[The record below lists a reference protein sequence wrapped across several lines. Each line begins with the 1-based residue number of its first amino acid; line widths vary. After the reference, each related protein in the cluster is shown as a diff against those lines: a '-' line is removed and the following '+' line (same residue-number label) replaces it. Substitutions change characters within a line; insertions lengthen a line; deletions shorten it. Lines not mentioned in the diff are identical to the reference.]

1 MPCTIALD
9 VNLLSTLHI
18 FLHFTPD
25 RRISKFSLQMVNDF
39 AKLPTFRR
47 SFWEF
52 FFKEY
57 FARLKDLVELIGQLR
72 RDSNLFEKF

>member
-1 MPCTIALD
+1 MLD

-25 RRISKFSLQMVNDF
+25 RRISKFSFQIGHRFCQAAYLQ
-39 AKLPTFRR
+39 KIILKIL
-47 SFWEF
+47 
-52 FFKEY
+52 FKEY
-57 FARLKDLVELIGQLR
+57 FARLKDLVELIGQLP